1 MPQAPDIFYHRYGLK
16 LRDAAG
22 GNARSGRRVLEGFLI
37 RVGRGVACVQPW
49 PELGDGTLE
58 EQWQALREGRNTPLL
73 ERARVC
79 AAADAEARREG
90 RSLFEGLA
98 VPRSHCTITGEAD
111 FEALRAEGFDTV
123 KLKGGKNWRE
133 VLEKLR
139 QAAAAGLRVRVD
151 FNGVLEERE
160 FLDFVKAAGGL
171 GETVDFVED
180 PVPYEAELWQRL
192 QQQTGWR
199 LALDRVSGT
208 ISGGFGVRVL
218 KPALEGLPGQA
229 GPVVITSYM
238 DHPVG
243 QAFAAWEAA
252 RFAGPQER
260 AGLLTHRLFEP
271 DAFSERLAGHGP
283 DWIAPAGSGLG
294 FDDLL
299 EALPWVSL
307 RGPDRKQAGRVLQNP
322 RDPLPDGGPVLE
334 AGQVGF
340 ATSGST
346 GRPAVVVHT
355 QESLEASAAA
365 VNAWL
370 DTRAEDVWLRVL
382 PDFHVGGF
390 QIHTRASLAG
400 SRVVVDE
407 GKWDVDRF
415 VRLGR
420 SEGITL
426 TSLVPAQVV
435 DLVRGGGRGHPGL
448 RAIVVG
454 GGALEDRWIKAAW
467 ELGWPVLPSYGA
479 SETASQVATARL
491 PSLPAAAPGPMEILP
506 LWEARVEKEDG
517 SPAAPGDAGLLALR
531 GAALAAGRFVR
542 MDGGWQ
548 FSRLADAGGWWRT
561 ADRVILSGRELTFAG
576 RMDRVVKVLGELVN
590 LEAVERDLVAAG
602 LDAGRFAVI
611 ALPEERRGAD
621 LVLAMEGSMESAEGA
636 LKVYAGQAAPF
647 ARITR
652 IVRLESLPRSPLGKI
667 RYAGLAAL
675 ILGAAP

>member
-1 MPQAPDIFYHRYGLK
+1 MPKNPDIFYHRYGLK
-16 LRDAAG
+16 LRGAAG

-37 RVGRGVACVQPW
+37 RVDGGVGCVQPW
-49 PELGDGTLE
+49 PELGDATLE
-58 EQWQALREGRNTPLL
+58 EQWQALRGGRNTPLL

-79 AAADAEARREG
+79 AAADGAARREG

-98 VPRSHCTITGEAD
+98 VRRSHCTITGEAD

-151 FNGVLEERE
+151 FNGVLEERD
-160 FLDFVKAAGGL
+160 FVDFVKAAEGL
-171 GETVDFVED
+171 REAVDFVED
-180 PVPYEAELWQRL
+180 PVPYDPELWQRL

-218 KPALEGLPGQA
+218 KPALEGLQGQA

-252 RFAGPQER
+252 RFAGTQER

-271 DAFSERLAGHGP
+271 DAFSDRLAGRGP

-299 EALPWVSL
+299 EILPWVSL
-307 RGPDRKQAGRVLQNP
+307 RGPDRKPAGRVLQNP
-322 RDPLPDGGPVLE
+322 RDSLPEGGPGLA

-346 GRPAVVVHT
+346 GRPSVVVHT

-407 GKWDVDRF
+407 GKWDVERF

-420 SEGITL
+420 NEGVTL

-435 DLVRGGGRGHPGL
+435 DLVRQGGRGHPGL

-491 PSLPAAAPGPMEILP
+491 PPLPAGAPGPMEILP
-506 LWEARVEKEDG
+506 LWEARVEREDG
-517 SPAAPGDAGLLALR
+517 RMAAPGDAGVLVLR
-531 GAALAAGRFVR
+531 GRALAAGRFVR
-542 MDGGWQ
+542 TAEGWQ
-548 FSRLADAGGWWRT
+548 FSLLADAEGWWRT
-561 ADRVILSGRELTFAG
+561 TDRVMLSGRELTFTG

-602 LDAGRFAVI
+602 LEAGRFAVI
-611 ALPEERRGAD
+611 AMPEERRGAD
-621 LVLAMEGSMESAEGA
+621 LVLAMEGSMGAAEEA
-636 LKVYAGQAAPF
+636 LKVYTGQAAPF
-647 ARITR
+647 AGIAR

-667 RYAGLAAL
+667 RYAELAAL
-675 ILGAAP
+675 ILPAIP